1 MSLPLDLIVLLAAG
15 LVAWLIFTWSLQVLK
30 TSISTALTIAV
41 LAIILQIFLGIS
53 FEQVWQE
60 LVKYARIVWEF
71 LAPYLSFLISRG

>member
-41 LAIILQIFLGIS
+41 LAIILQIF
-53 FEQVWQE
+53 F
-60 LVKYARIVWEF
+60 F
-71 LAPYLSFLISRG
+71 